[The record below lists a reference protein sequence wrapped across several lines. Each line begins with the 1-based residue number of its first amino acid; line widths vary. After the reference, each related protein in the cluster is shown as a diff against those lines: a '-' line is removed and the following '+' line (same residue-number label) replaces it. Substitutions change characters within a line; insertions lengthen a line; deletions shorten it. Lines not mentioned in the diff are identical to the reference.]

1 METQIPS
8 PVMSEA
14 EFAES
19 LKQARQHDKDALLR
33 LIRYF
38 EPDIQYMCR
47 FMLMPKEDAEQSL
60 RLELIDLL
68 KHAEV

>member
-8 PVMSEA
+8 PVISEA
-14 EFAES
+14 ELAEW

-47 FMLMPKEDAEQSL
+47 FMLMPKEDAEHSL

>member
-1 METQIPS
+1 M
-8 PVMSEA
+8 
-14 EFAES
+14 
-19 LKQARQHDKDALLR
+19 R

-47 FMLMPKEDAEQSL
+47 FMLMPKEDAEHSL

>member
-1 METQIPS
+1 
-8 PVMSEA
+8 MSEA
-14 EFAES
+14 EFAEW

-33 LIRYF
+33 LIHYF

>member
-14 EFAES
+14 EFAER
-19 LKQARQHDKDALLR
+19 LKQARQHDKDALLH
-33 LIRYF
+33 LIHYF

>member
-8 PVMSEA
+8 PIMSEA
-14 EFAES
+14 EFAEW
-19 LKQARQHDKDALLR
+19 LRRVRQHDKDALLR
-33 LIRYF
+33 IIRYF

-47 FMLMPKEDAEQSL
+47 FMHMPKEDAEQSL

-68 KHAEV
+68 KHVEV